1 MALPYDASP
10 VAMRVDLAAALN
22 RNHERLAQTGSWL
35 DGAQRLAVVAETGN
49 AWDCPL
55 CQKCK
60 SAVSPYAVD
69 GNHAALGIL
78 APAWVEVVHRVVT
91 DPGRL
96 SQRWYQEA
104 LDSGIAE
111 DEIIEVISV
120 TVQAVVTDCFTT
132 AIGMETPSFPDAA
145 MGQPPRRHALEARPG
160 PGWAATI
167 APEDAGPDFM
177 DFYDNE
183 SHFYIRRSLT
193 LVPDETRRLWELLN
207 ALYMEDP
214 RIYELEGLERGISR
228 AQMEFLAARASALL
242 GCYY

>member
-1 MALPYDASP
+1 MARPYDASP

-22 RNHERLAQTGSWL
+22 QNHERLTQPGSWL
-35 DGAQRLAVVAETGN
+35 DGAQRLAVLVEARH

-55 CQKCK
+55 CQKRK
-60 SAVSPYAVD
+60 SSVSPYAVD

-78 APAWVEVVHRVVT
+78 APAWVEVIHRVVT

-104 LDSGIAE
+104 QDSGIAE

-145 MGQPPRRHALEARPG
+145 TGQPPRRHALEARPG

>member
-1 MALPYDASP
+1 MDRPYDASP
-10 VAMRVDLAAALN
+10 VVMRVDLAVALN
-22 RNHERLAQTGSWL
+22 RNHERLAQPGSWL
-35 DGAQRLAVVAETGN
+35 DGAQRLAVVAEARH
-49 AWDCPL
+49 AWDCLL
-55 CQKCK
+55 CRKRK
-60 SAVSPYAVD
+60 SSVSPYSVD
-69 GNHAALGIL
+69 GNHDALGIL
-78 APAWVEVVHRVVT
+78 APAWVEVIHRVVT

-145 MGQPPRRHALEARPG
+145 TGQPPRRHAPEARPG

-167 APEDAGPDFM
+167 APEDAGPDFV

-183 SHFYIRRSLT
+183 SHFFIRRSLT

>member
-1 MALPYDASP
+1 M
-10 VAMRVDLAAALN
+10 
-22 RNHERLAQTGSWL
+22 
-35 DGAQRLAVVAETGN
+35 
-49 AWDCPL
+49 
-55 CQKCK
+55 
-60 SAVSPYAVD
+60 
-69 GNHAALGIL
+69 
-78 APAWVEVVHRVVT
+78 
-91 DPGRL
+91 
-96 SQRWYQEA
+96 
-104 LDSGIAE
+104 
-111 DEIIEVISV
+111 

-145 MGQPPRRHALEARPG
+145 TGQPPRRHALEARPG

>member
-1 MALPYDASP
+1 MDRPYDASP
-10 VAMRVDLAAALN
+10 VVMRVDLAAALN
-22 RNHERLAQTGSWL
+22 RNHERLAQPGSWL
-35 DGAQRLAVVAETGN
+35 DGAQRLAVVAEARH
-49 AWDCPL
+49 AWDCLL
-55 CQKCK
+55 CRKHK
-60 SAVSPYAVD
+60 SSGSPYSVD
-69 GNHAALGIL
+69 GNHDALGIL
-78 APAWVEVVHRVVT
+78 APAWVEVIHRVVT

-145 MGQPPRRHALEARPG
+145 TGQPPRRHAPEARPG

-167 APEDAGPDFM
+167 APEDAGPDFV

-183 SHFYIRRSLT
+183 SHFFIRRSLT